1 MEISTWCGYRP
12 LAAAF
17 SSSYFSAKPSSSLPL
32 SLASSGSAFFASCG
46 GGTRATRGPTGQSL
60 VSVVPRRRRR
70 RTSTT
75 THCLFGL
82 GVPELVVIAG
92 VAALVFGPKQLPE
105 VGRTI
110 GKSIKSFQQ
119 AAKEFETELKK
130 EPEDKSDE
138 SPPTEIPKTVG
149 SGDEKKELEP
159 SGTKDS
165 V

>member
-92 VAALVFGPKQLPE
+92 VAALVLAPSSSRRSVAPSASPSRASSRQQ
-105 VGRTI
+105 
-110 GKSIKSFQQ
+110 KSSR
-119 AAKEFETELKK
+119 L
-130 EPEDKSDE
+130 S
-138 SPPTEIPKTVG
+138 
-149 SGDEKKELEP
+149 
-159 SGTKDS
+159 
-165 V
+165 